1 MKIVLVKKSNGSKV
15 VYGTCLDKTS
25 ILWIATTMKQS
36 NRHWNFGSGSEEY
49 SEDTVD
55 TLESELVNLSA
66 DDDKVGTS
74 GPEGKNLRKKKW
86 LNDFT

>member
-1 MKIVLVKKSNGSKV
+1 
-15 VYGTCLDKTS
+15 
-25 ILWIATTMKQS
+25 MKQS
-36 NRHWNFGSGSEEY
+36 IRHWNFGSGSEEY

-74 GPEGKNLRKKKW
+74 GPEWKIWEKKVTKW
-86 LNDFT
+86 LYLKWSGSFL

>member
-1 MKIVLVKKSNGSKV
+1 MQLHD
-15 VYGTCLDKTS
+15 TWLDKTS

-36 NRHWNFGSGSEEY
+36 ISQWNFGSGSEEY

-66 DDDKVGTS
+66 DDDKVGTPQ
-74 GPEGKNLRKKKW
+74 GPKEKFEKKKW